1 MLTQSKHQCRYGYYC
16 LVDVFGVSGNQWEF
30 IALSYRFLLVLEWQ
44 QYQKLILICWE
55 HFQPLFQPLDLPFRV
70 FTLKKPFA
78 ILAFISIYCC
88 NILVFMDFSWCF
100 HFGFIQELFLVVC
113 YWVTTVWFTQYESW
127 RIINVYIL
135 YSKEHNKRRSSDCGT
150 YG

>member
-1 MLTQSKHQCRYGYYC
+1 MPTQSKHRCQYGYYC
-16 LVDVFGVSGNQWEF
+16 LVDVFGVSGNQWEY
-30 IALSYRFLLVLEWQ
+30 IVLSYRFLLELEWQ

-55 HFQPLFQPLDLPFRV
+55 HFQPLYQLLDLPFRV
-70 FTLKKPFA
+70 FTLKRPFA

-100 HFGFIQELFLVVC
+100 HFGFIQELFFGVC
-113 YWVTTVWFTQYESW
+113 YCIIMIHSVWIMMW
-127 RIINVYIL
+127 HR
-135 YSKEHNKRRSSDCGT
+135 YSSQFIDKEQNKRCSSDCGT